1 MYQQKSILTLKDLDE
16 ISTNPYSIIMAN
28 HCLANIF
35 ELLKCLQFK
44 TIAFAESVSKC
55 FHDKNQLPPKREI
68 ALLFLASWNLQL

>member
-1 MYQQKSILTLKDLDE
+1 MKLALTPILLLWQ
-16 ISTNPYSIIMAN
+16 ISVLT
-28 HCLANIF
+28 NIF

-68 ALLFLASWNLQL
+68 APLFLASWNLKL